1 MGSVSANGTSD
12 GYDRWLNVLELERA
26 ASHTRFKDMATL
38 DALDSFLN
46 DVAFMGSED
55 LERERMEQEGGGEG
69 DGSVFVPGA
78 MRPARIQLMTLHASK
93 GLEFDTVFLTGL
105 EEGTFPLP
113 KAHADEER
121 RLM

>member
-12 GYDRWLNVLELERA
+12 GHDRWMNILELERA
-26 ASHTRFKDMATL
+26 ASHARFKDMSTL

-46 DVAFMGSED
+46 DVAFMGAED
-55 LERERMEQEGGGEG
+55 LERERMGQEEGGGGEA
-69 DGSVFVPGA
+69 SVFVPGA
-78 MRPARIQLMTLHASK
+78 TRPARIQLMTLHASK